1 MELTR
6 VVRGFRGDAGL
17 LGSAPC
23 EYTRECGQE
32 TSHLLQA
39 SYALVN
45 CHPPRGCIYRD
56 QLPYLAVRMFPP
68 SVYRILSAP
77 V

>member
-1 MELTR
+1 MLSGGLEETLNFLEVPLVSTLET
-6 VVRGFRGDAGL
+6 VVRR
-17 LGSAPC
+17 P
-23 EYTRECGQE
+23 R
-32 TSHLLQA
+32 LLQA
-39 SYALVN
+39 SYALAN